1 MVEQEKKQTL
11 SQKRKSHRATPCD
24 NCGHPL
30 ASHHCLG
37 TCKNK
42 NCRCARFVSELKRR
56 SREQGKSAR
65 GANAG
70 NSRSSSLKTRPAS
83 AKSPRA

>member
-1 MVEQEKKQTL
+1 MAEQEKKQTL
-11 SQKRKSHRATPCD
+11 SHKRKSHRATPCD

-56 SREQGKSAR
+56 GRVWYSRTSALFP
-65 GANAG
+65 
-70 NSRSSSLKTRPAS
+70 RSSDTLA
-83 AKSPRA
+83 RA